1 MMVDEWT
8 PIYCKNCGHESH
20 CGINKMS
27 DFRGSRGNGA
37 IEGQIEV
44 CKYCRCDKCVTP
56 DWGQEILMQKKCLS
70 CGHDCHCATVDC
82 IQSNRGIRTKDGLVL
97 REVSKKCICT
107 KCKCLKNDKAV

>member
-1 MMVDEWT
+1 MVDEWT

-56 DWGQEILMQKKCLS
+56 DWG
-70 CGHDCHCATVDC
+70 
-82 IQSNRGIRTKDGLVL
+82 
-97 REVSKKCICT
+97 
-107 KCKCLKNDKAV
+107 

>member
-37 IEGQIEV
+37 IEGQIVV
-44 CKYCRCDKCVTP
+44 CKNCRICDPCECTSDNV
-56 DWGQEILMQKKCLS
+56 C
-70 CGHDCHCATVDC
+70 DCC
-82 IQSNRGIRTKDGLVL
+82 KD
-97 REVSKKCICT
+97 E
-107 KCKCLKNDKAV
+107 